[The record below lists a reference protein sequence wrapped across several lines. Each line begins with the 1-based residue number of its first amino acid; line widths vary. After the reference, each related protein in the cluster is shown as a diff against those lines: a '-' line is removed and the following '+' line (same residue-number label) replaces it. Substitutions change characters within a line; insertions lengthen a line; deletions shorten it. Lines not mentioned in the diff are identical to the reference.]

1 MDTLKV
7 ALQPEKVKLRVHGNP
22 SQPTLVYLPGLHGNW
37 TLIGGFRKALA
48 GRVRFVEAWYPS
60 SLKWSLEDYAA
71 GIEAALL
78 EHGITHGWLL
88 GESFGSQVVWP
99 VLARKIFQVEGL
111 ILAGGFVR
119 HPVRWAVRFAER

>member
-7 ALQPEKVKLRVHGNP
+7 GVEPEKVLLQVQGEA

-37 TLIGGFRKALA
+37 TLLGGFRKAIA
-48 GRVRFVEAWYPS
+48 GRVRLVEAWYPS

-71 GIEAALL
+71 GVEAALAQQ
-78 EHGITHGWLL
+78 GITRGWLL

-99 VLARKIFQVEGL
+99 I
-111 ILAGGFVR
+111 
-119 HPVRWAVRFAER
+119 